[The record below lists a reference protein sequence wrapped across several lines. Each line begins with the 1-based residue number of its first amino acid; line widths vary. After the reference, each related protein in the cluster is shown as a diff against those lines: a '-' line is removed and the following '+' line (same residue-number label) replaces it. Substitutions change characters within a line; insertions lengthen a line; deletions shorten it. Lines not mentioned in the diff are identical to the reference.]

1 MVPGCARPPIGIGVD
16 SSYAPDL
23 GRRNQF
29 FFFFSLSSF
38 AEKVVFTLLERGRD
52 HGLGLRRVRP
62 HGLDL
67 QISLIGLD
75 SPRSGDGLTIVGHR
89 GHADQ
94 GDSQLVLGLAVI
106 GIGLANDF
114 LEGFYCLL

>member
-1 MVPGCARPPIGIGVD
+1 MVLA
-16 SSYAPDL
+16 SA
-23 GRRNQF
+23 
-29 FFFFSLSSF
+29 
-38 AEKVVFTLLERGRD
+38 
-52 HGLGLRRVRP
+52 RVRP

-106 GIGLANDF
+106 GIGRQRL